1 MEALYSG
8 VLDNHKITLNHLQ
21 MIIDNIFDGTIIE
34 IKGKIIFC
42 NEPFESLMNLKRDD
56 IIDKPFNLVFKDEEL
71 LKIISESANI
81 EKKEISIGKK
91 QVLIKKNTIQVNNG
105 ATANIVVFKDI
116 TMENFSKAFSRE
128 LNENLELLGDLYS
141 HAYHGMAIVDDE
153 GKIIKWDY
161 EELLGYKEEE
171 VLGKYA
177 PDIIENTRLHIV
189 AKTGEKEIC
198 DLQMVNGRYLIT
210 SRIPIMRDGKAIG
223 AIGTVFFKNVEE
235 LRSLAN
241 KIDSLENTVNK
252 YKSEISRLYKTKYS
266 FDDIITKN
274 KEMLKIRDIARKAAR
289 SNSTVLIQ
297 GESGTGKE
305 FFAHSIHNGSQRK
318 YGPFVTINCAA
329 IPRELLESELFG
341 YEEGAFTGAKKH
353 GKMGKFE
360 LANGGSILLDE
371 IGSMPIEMQ
380 AKLLRVLEAREFER
394 VGGTSRIEMDVRI
407 IASTNES
414 LEEQVKSGKFRQDL
428 FYRLNVIRI
437 EIPPL
442 RDRLEDIPI
451 LSQNILGNLS
461 RDLMIGVRKLSTE
474 TIHILMKHDWPG
486 NVRELRNAIERAIN
500 IASGDTIY
508 PEYLPDYILEK
519 ADFNKHQIVEGGLLR
534 NVVAKAEIDAI
545 IKVLHECNDN
555 KTLAAKKL
563 GIHRTALYKKMDIYN
578 MTN

>member
-1 MEALYSG
+1 MEDLHQRALEYYDK
-8 VLDNHKITLNHLQ
+8 VLNHLQ
-21 MIIDNIFDGTIIE
+21 MIIDNVFDGIIIE
-34 IKGKIIFC
+34 SKGRVIFC
-42 NEPFESLMNLKRDD
+42 NEPFEKIVGLKKEDIVYKSLSSIL
-56 IIDKPFNLVFKDEEL
+56 KDEEL
-71 LKIISESANI
+71 ISVISQSANT
-81 EKKEISIGKK
+81 EKIEISIGKK
-91 QVLIKKNTIQVNNG
+91 QILFMKSAIQISDSISS
-105 ATANIVVFKDI
+105 NILVFKDI
-116 TMENFSKAFSRE
+116 TMENFSQAFSKE
-128 LNENLELLGDLYS
+128 LTGNLEVLEELYS
-141 HAYHGMAIVDDE
+141 HAYHGMAVVDDE

-189 AKTGEKEIC
+189 AKTGKKEIC
-198 DLQMVNGRYLIT
+198 DLQLVNGRYLIT
-210 SRIPIMRDGKAIG
+210 SRIPIVRNDKVIG
-223 AIGTVFFKNVEE
+223 AVGTVFFKNVDE
-235 LRSLAN
+235 LKNLVS
-241 KIDSLENTVNK
+241 KIEVLENTVNK

-274 KEMLKIRDIARKAAR
+274 KKMLSIREVAKKAAR

-305 FFAHSIHNGSQRK
+305 FFAHAIHDGSQRK

-341 YEEGAFTGAKKH
+341 YEEGAFTGARKH

-394 VGGTSRIEMDVRI
+394 VGGTNRINLDVRI

-414 LEEQVKSGKFRQDL
+414 LEEQVKLGKFRQDL
-428 FYRLNVIRI
+428 YYRLNVILV

-442 RDRLEDIPI
+442 RDRIEDIGV
-451 LSQNILGNLS
+451 LSQNILENLS
-461 RDLMIGVRKLSTE
+461 RDLMIGVRRFAPE
-474 TIHILMKHDWPG
+474 TIEVLMKHDWPG

-500 IASGDTIY
+500 IAQGDVIY
-508 PEYLPDYILEK
+508 PEYLPDYILDK
-519 ADFNKHQIVEGGLLR
+519 ADFNKHQIVEGGLLK
-534 NVVAKAEIDAI
+534 NIVAKAEMDAI
-545 IKVLHECNDN
+545 IKILRECEDN

-563 GIHRTALYKKMDIYN
+563 GIHRTVLYKKIDAYN
-578 MTN
+578 INN

>member
-8 VLDNHKITLNHLQ
+8 VLDNRKITLNHLQ
-21 MIIDNIFDGTIIE
+21 IIIDNIFDGTAIE
-34 IKGKIIFC
+34 IKGKIVFC
-42 NEPFESLMNLKRDD
+42 NEPFENLMNLKRDD
-56 IIDKPFNLVFKDEEL
+56 IINKPLDLVFKDEEL
-71 LKIISESANI
+71 VRIISESANI

-91 QVLIKKNTIQVNNG
+91 QVLIKNNTVQVNDG
-105 ATANIVVFKDI
+105 ATANILVFKDI

-177 PDIIENTRLHIV
+177 PDVIENTRLHIV
-189 AKTGEKEIC
+189 AKTGKKEIC

-210 SRIPIMRDGKAIG
+210 SRIPIIRDGKAIG
-223 AIGTVFFKNVEE
+223 AVGTVFFKNVEE
-235 LRSLAN
+235 LKILAN